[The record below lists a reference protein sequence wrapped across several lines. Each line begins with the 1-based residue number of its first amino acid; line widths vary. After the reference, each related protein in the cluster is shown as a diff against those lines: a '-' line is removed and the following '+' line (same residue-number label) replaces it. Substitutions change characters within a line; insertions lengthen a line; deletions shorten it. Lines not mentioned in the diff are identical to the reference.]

1 MKAQELSKKYATAIF
16 SLALE
21 QWLAALSTVQEKL
34 ANDTDLT
41 AKLGNSG
48 LSFAERQEA
57 LDKIIPSDSD
67 QSIRN
72 FLYTLLK
79 NGDTALL
86 GDVLVD
92 LGQMSKG
99 GALTEIAEVTTAVT
113 LSTEEKENF
122 RQKLQARY
130 GATLEVV
137 FNVNPAI
144 LGGAIVQVGDKL
156 IDGSVQTRLEA
167 MKNTLGVKL

>member
-1 MKAQELSKKYATAIF
+1 VKAQELSKKYATAIF